1 MAISDRRLA
10 ELDGLRGI
18 AIIFVLVWHFTGML
32 VDPGQGKIQYLTW
45 RFLIFGRSGVDL
57 FFVLSGFLIIGIL
70 VDNRDTSDYFKTFYV
85 RRMLRIL
92 PPYLILVTGFWLCVV
107 VSGGRLAYYFDRQ
120 LPLWSMLTFTQNWVM
135 VSLHGYGSMSIG
147 GTWSLAIEEQFYLF
161 APALILLLPR
171 RLLPKT
177 LIAIGAAS
185 IAARLV
191 CFHLYPGNP
200 YAPYVGT
207 VFRLDALCAGG
218 LIAIAYRNTAVWAA
232 IQARRTILLGILCAL
247 LAMIPFYT
255 WFLRSSISP
264 LVNYDFGHTYLTLLY
279 GTSLISVLIWSG
291 SPATAWLRSN
301 TLTGV
306 GLISYSLYLFH
317 PSFKGLFF
325 VLAHRGET
333 LQTPLDAVLL
343 TAALISTFGFSA
355 ALYRYVEL
363 PAQKLGKRFKYEKRI
378 GPDQNAIGPAATI
391 QI

>member
-1 MAISDRRLA
+1 MACAASRSCLSSFGISRECWLILA
-10 ELDGLRGI
+10 R
-18 AIIFVLVWHFTGML
+18 ATFN
-32 VDPGQGKIQYLTW
+32 TW
-45 RFLIFGRSGVDL
+45 RGA
-57 FFVLSGFLIIGIL
+57 FF
-70 VDNRDTSDYFKTFYV
+70 YA

-107 VSGGRLAYYFDRQ
+107 ATDGRLAYYFDRQ
-120 LPLWSMLTFTQNWVM
+120 LPLWSLLTFTQNWIM
-135 VSLHGYGSMSIG
+135 VSLNRFGSMSIG

-185 IAARLV
+185 IVARSV
-191 CFHLYPGNP
+191 CFYLYPENI

-207 VFRLDALCAGG
+207 VFRLDGLCAGG

-232 IQARRTILLGILCAL
+232 IFARRTILLGVVFTL

-255 WFLRSSISP
+255 WFLRSSISL
-264 LVNYDFGHTYLTLLY
+264 LVLYNFGHAYLALLY
-279 GTSLISVLIWSG
+279 GTSLTSILIWSG
-291 SPATAWLRSN
+291 SSATAWLRSR
-301 TLTGV
+301 TLTGI

-317 PSFKGLFF
+317 PTFKGLFF

-343 TAALISTFGFSA
+343 IAAFISTFGFCA
-355 ALYRYVEL
+355 ALYRYVEQ
-363 PAQKLGKRFKYEKRI
+363 PAQKLGKRFRYEKRAN
-378 GPDQNAIGPAATI
+378 PEQNAIAPATTV
-391 QI
+391 QV

>member
-1 MAISDRRLA
+1 
-10 ELDGLRGI
+10 
-18 AIIFVLVWHFTGML
+18 
-32 VDPGQGKIQYLTW
+32 
-45 RFLIFGRSGVDL
+45 
-57 FFVLSGFLIIGIL
+57 
-70 VDNRDTSDYFKTFYV
+70 
-85 RRMLRIL
+85 
-92 PPYLILVTGFWLCVV
+92 
-107 VSGGRLAYYFDRQ
+107 
-120 LPLWSMLTFTQNWVM
+120 
-135 VSLHGYGSMSIG
+135 
-147 GTWSLAIEEQFYLF
+147 
-161 APALILLLPR
+161 LILLLPR

-185 IAARLV
+185 IAARSV
-191 CFHLYPGNP
+191 CFHLYPDNP

-207 VFRLDALCAGG
+207 VFRLDGLCMGG

-232 IQARRTILLGILCAL
+232 ILARRTILLGILCAL

-255 WFLRSSISP
+255 WFLRSSISQP
-264 LVNYDFGHTYLTLLY
+264 VLYDFGHTYLTLLY
-279 GTSLISVLIWSG
+279 GAILTSVLIWSG
-291 SPATAWLRSN
+291 SSATAWLRSR

-343 TAALISTFGFSA
+343 AAALISTFGFCA

-378 GPDQNAIGPAATI
+378 GPDRNAIGPAATI
-391 QI
+391 QV